1 MLNANG
7 DKSYLAGLANGDL
20 QFFALINSV
29 VNFFFSF
36 VTDFLAFDY
45 FEIHSLA
52 FSKTFM
58 QILRQQTLFSE

>member
-20 QFFALINSV
+20 PFFALINSV

-36 VTDFLAFDY
+36 VTDFWL
-45 FEIHSLA
+45 
-52 FSKTFM
+52 SKF
-58 QILRQQTLFSE
+58 IL